1 MAGNMRQRDKQR
13 VSPSSFKLK
22 NRVLPYLYLVPA
34 LALLILL
41 MVYPMVTVV
50 RYSLYD
56 NIIAN
61 PNPVFTGFRH
71 HLRVLGDPE
80 FQNSFFHTLY
90 FTILSVLFHLVL
102 GLGFAM
108 LLNSKVNGL
117 VRTVFRIFYILPW
130 LFTATV
136 VAITWRLLLNP
147 LGVINYILRFFRLI
161 NENAEWF
168 GNSKTAL
175 HTLVFVNIWAGYPFF
190 MVSLLAG
197 LQGIP
202 QDMYEA
208 AIIDGTSETQR
219 FIYIT
224 IPFLAPIIMSIS
236 LLDFIWTTHIF
247 PLVWMATGGGP
258 GRSTEV
264 LSTYTYKLAFNQYQY
279 SAASAAAVLILL
291 FSMVLAFFYVKHQ
304 RMRG

>member
-1 MAGNMRQRDKQR
+1 M
-13 VSPSSFKLK
+13 
-22 NRVLPYLYLVPA
+22 VLPYLYLVPA
-34 LALLILL
+34 LILLILL

-50 RYSLYD
+50 RYSFYD

-61 PNPVFTGFRH
+61 PDPVFTGFRH
-71 HLRVLGDPE
+71 HVKVLGDPE
-80 FQNSFFHTLY
+80 FRNSFLHTLY
-90 FTILSVLFHLVL
+90 FTALSVLFHLVL
-102 GLGFAM
+102 GLGFAL
-108 LLNSKVNGL
+108 LLNSKVNVL
-117 VRTVFRIFYILPW
+117 LRTIFRIFYILPW
-130 LFTATV
+130 VFTATV

-147 LGVINYILRFFRLI
+147 LGVINYLLRFFRLL
-161 NENAEWF
+161 NDNAEWF

-175 HTLVFVNIWAGYPFF
+175 HTLIFVNIWAGYPFF

-208 AIIDGTSETQR
+208 AIIDGANERQR
-219 FIYIT
+219 FWYIT
-224 IPFLAPIIMSIS
+224 IPFLVPIIMSIS
-236 LLDFIWTTHIF
+236 LLDFIWTTQTF
-247 PLVWMATGGGP
+247 PLIWMATGGGP

-291 FSMVLAFFYVKHQ
+291 FSMMLAFFYVNNQ

>member
-1 MAGNMRQRDKQR
+1 M
-13 VSPSSFKLK
+13 
-22 NRVLPYLYLVPA
+22 
-34 LALLILL
+34 ALLFLL

-71 HLRVLGDPE
+71 HARVLGDPE
-80 FQNSFFHTLY
+80 FRNSFLRTLY
-90 FTILSVLFHLVL
+90 FTFLSVLFHLVL
-102 GLGFAM
+102 GLVFAM
-108 LLNSKVNGL
+108 LLNSRVHTL
-117 VRTVFRIFYILPW
+117 LRTIFRIFYILPW
-130 LFTATV
+130 VFTATV

-147 LGVINYILRFFRLI
+147 LGVINYILRFFRLV

-208 AIIDGTSETQR
+208 AIIDGASEKQR
-219 FIYIT
+219 FVYIT

-236 LLDFIWTTHIF
+236 LLDFIWTTQTF

-291 FSMVLAFFYVKHQ
+291 FSMVLAFFYVNHQ